1 MHTVLHVST
10 LLDRHVFYCK
20 GHTCTD
26 SRCKTTN
33 LFCKVYT
40 KSFLLFPKKEH
51 SATQTY
57 QSLMEWVFF
66 IPSFDQQH
74 LLWWLISL
82 VQEVPTLH
90 RSQASGGMADRMR
103 DGGKDQS
110 RRGETM
116 LGERKSSMCRSRVA
130 RGHFTL
136 MADGP
141 IEMTAALHDLKVRR
155 QRIIFQWWRRG
166 IGGVKWCLSTTTT
179 TTPPPPPPPLLNYCR
194 TAKMEST

>member
-1 MHTVLHVST
+1 
-10 LLDRHVFYCK
+10 
-20 GHTCTD
+20 
-26 SRCKTTN
+26 
-33 LFCKVYT
+33 
-40 KSFLLFPKKEH
+40 
-51 SATQTY
+51 
-57 QSLMEWVFF
+57 
-66 IPSFDQQH
+66 
-74 LLWWLISL
+74 
-82 VQEVPTLH
+82 
-90 RSQASGGMADRMR
+90 
-103 DGGKDQS
+103 
-110 RRGETM
+110 M

-194 TAKMEST
+194 TAKMESTQHRTPTSLHLHRAQHETNPIAPVFPALIHHNEKFCSGKNSGSRFAKPNRAANHPAHALYLNSFHYVTKLYLRSLVAPLRNYICASDKVKSKL